1 MCGAKNHVADNHD
14 QSSDIL
20 DSTTA
25 GFSLAPASLRPA
37 QDLAYCGFSKMLT
50 FIELYAL

>member
-1 MCGAKNHVADNHD
+1 MRGAKNYVADNRD

-37 QDLAYCGFSKMLT
+37 QELAYRGFSKNVT
-50 FIELYAL
+50 FIEL